1 MKKIP
6 AWSVPE
12 FLHELKLDKNQIRE
26 DVQHQIAHYLYNA
39 IDTTSA
45 LSNLPGFIALA
56 EDNKNN
62 NQAPDF
68 YYMLSC
74 AIESDGNMVQT
85 FAAGVYIPGST
96 QGNGQGTGAFT
107 NKAMDY
113 SLKCPPECKKIVTIK
128 TRLAIP

>member
-45 LSNLPGFIALA
+45 LSNLPGFIVLA

-62 NQAPDF
+62 NQAPD
-68 YYMLSC
+68 YYYILSS
-74 AIESDGNMVQT
+74 AEERDGNIVQT
-85 FAAGVYIPGST
+85 FAAGVYVPGTT
-96 QGNGQGTGAFT
+96 QGNGQGTAAFK
-107 NKAMDY
+107 NKA
-113 SLKCPPECKKIVTIK
+113 LNKLLICPNDCKKVVAVK
-128 TRLAIP
+128 NRLALP

>member
-1 MKKIP
+1 
-6 AWSVPE
+6 
-12 FLHELKLDKNQIRE
+12 LDKNQIRE

-62 NQAPDF
+62 NQAPDY

-74 AIESDGNMVQT
+74 AIESDGNMLQT
-85 FAAGVYIPGST
+85 FAAGVYVPGTT
-96 QGNGQGTGAFT
+96 QGNGQGNGAFT
-107 NKAMDY
+107 NKALNRY
-113 SLKCPPECKKIVTIK
+113 FGCPKNCKKFVSVNNY
-128 TRLAIP
+128 LAIP